1 MSTWILATVAVP
13 SFQAP
18 NSIDPDFFSPAIK
31 RSLYF
36 FIWPFYQMFL
46 IFHETKTSWALH
58 SNSHRNKKGSS
69 GEKRGTRGKRGPR
82 ENRGPKKRKTQF
94 SPLLVAKMSKA
105 MITGQA
111 VLFYF
116 WPSIE
121 TLLRSAAP
129 GNRKERKQN
138 RKEGKQSGK
147 ERKHKKEK
155 LDI

>member
-1 MSTWILATVAVP
+1 MGL
-13 SFQAP
+13 
-18 NSIDPDFFSPAIK
+18 
-31 RSLYF
+31 
-36 FIWPFYQMFL
+36 
-46 IFHETKTSWALH
+46 
-58 SNSHRNKKGSS
+58 KG
-69 GEKRGTRGKRGPR
+69 GQGRKRGPR
-82 ENRGPKKRKTQF
+82 KKRGPKKRKTQF

-147 ERKHKKEK
+147 ERKHKRKNSTFKIMSRPVTDE
-155 LDI
+155 LDSFRQLSDYI

>member
-1 MSTWILATVAVP
+1 MRPRHHELSTVTAT
-13 SFQAP
+13 
-18 NSIDPDFFSPAIK
+18 
-31 RSLYF
+31 
-36 FIWPFYQMFL
+36 
-46 IFHETKTSWALH
+46 ETK
-58 SNSHRNKKGSS
+58 KGAQ
-69 GEKRGTRGKRGPR
+69 GEKGGQGRKRGPR

-147 ERKHKKEK
+147 ERKHKKKK